1 MAEKTVGRD
10 SWQAKATSGRV
21 TGSCWSMDLNETHH
35 PVKLV
40 GTGVTHRVLTLGGG
54 FGVAAFLAAR
64 VVAGRLS

>member
-1 MAEKTVGRD
+1 
-10 SWQAKATSGRV
+10 
-21 TGSCWSMDLNETHH
+21 MDLNETHH

>member
-1 MAEKTVGRD
+1 VSGSTSWRD
-10 SWQAKATSGRV
+10 AVNLNCSLACPAVAGAARI
-21 TGSCWSMDLNETHH
+21 NETHH